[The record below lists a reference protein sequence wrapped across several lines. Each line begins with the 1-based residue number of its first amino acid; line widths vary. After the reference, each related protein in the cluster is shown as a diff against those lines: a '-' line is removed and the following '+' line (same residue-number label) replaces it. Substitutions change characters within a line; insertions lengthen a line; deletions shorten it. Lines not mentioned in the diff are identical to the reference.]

1 MAVVAGRSTQLSD
14 GRLMMSQT
22 VYVRVWRNKFT
33 VRAIES
39 GAQIDVAP
47 ATPFTTQRLLV
58 GHFTNTESALRDAL
72 RQATGPGWFKPS
84 PEVLMHPL
92 EMVEGGLSEIEDRI
106 FRELAIGAGARR
118 VAVWVG
124 PELSDAEVKDKLN
137 AKQAV

>member
-1 MAVVAGRSTQLSD
+1 
-14 GRLMMSQT
+14 MMSQT
-22 VYVRVWRNKFT
+22 VYVRVRRNKFT

-39 GAQIDVAP
+39 GTQIEVAP

-58 GHFTNTESALRDAL
+58 GHFTNAESALRDGL
-72 RQATGPGWFKPS
+72 REATGPGWFKPS
-84 PEVLMHPL
+84 PEVVMHPL